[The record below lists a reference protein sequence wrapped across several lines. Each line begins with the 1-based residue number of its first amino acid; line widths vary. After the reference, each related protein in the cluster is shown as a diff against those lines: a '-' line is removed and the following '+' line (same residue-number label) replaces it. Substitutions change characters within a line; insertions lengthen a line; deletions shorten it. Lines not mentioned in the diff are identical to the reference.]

1 MKNKRLP
8 QCFFNNKTYWN
19 EQTFYSVSFQA
30 FNWLLCNVTQTTS
43 LHDILWHFVA
53 SLTPSP
59 FDTEEEEDEETKG
72 NKENLEQV
80 SKQC

>member
-1 MKNKRLP
+1 M
-8 QCFFNNKTYWN
+8 
-19 EQTFYSVSFQA
+19 
-30 FNWLLCNVTQTTS
+30 TQTTS

-59 FDTEEEEDEETKG
+59 FDTEEEEDEESKV

-80 SKQC
+80 SKQCCIVFPQVFVINKGFLTPEVFFLTGEGFRCL